1 MSDTQC
7 YLVIGSGSIAR
18 RHIANLRLLFP
29 TAEVACV
36 SASGRPITCSETGAT
51 QIWPDLASAK
61 NSSVSFAVI
70 ASPAPFHIAHATEL
84 LKMGVPVLIEK
95 PLATSFEL
103 FKIGGEVL
111 RANADRVEVAYNMRY
126 LTSAVRM
133 KRLLVEGLAGRLH
146 TVLIDVGQYLPDWRP
161 GTDYRNNVSARK
173 DLGGGVLLEL
183 SHELDYLTWLFGDF
197 ASVFC
202 VAGQSAS
209 LDIDVEDSVDAV
221 LIRTDGLVANLHMD
235 FLQRSAT
242 RTCKVIGEHGTI
254 EWDLNRNKITWSTG
268 DAAVDII
275 FDDPGYDRN
284 NMYIQELLSFSKVA
298 EGLARPFVDLAQ
310 GEKILLLVD
319 ALRLS
324 SETHQVVTV
333 RSSVQ

>member
-1 MSDTQC
+1 MNWII
-7 YLVIGSGSIAR
+7 LPGSSAI
-18 RHIANLRLLFP
+18 LL
-29 TAEVACV
+29 
-36 SASGRPITCSETGAT
+36 
-51 QIWPDLASAK
+51 
-61 NSSVSFAVI
+61 
-70 ASPAPFHIAHATEL
+70 
-84 LKMGVPVLIEK
+84 
-95 PLATSFEL
+95 
-103 FKIGGEVL
+103 
-111 RANADRVEVAYNMRY
+111 
-126 LTSAVRM
+126 
-133 KRLLVEGLAGRLH
+133 
-146 TVLIDVGQYLPDWRP
+146 
-161 GTDYRNNVSARK
+161 
-173 DLGGGVLLEL
+173 
-183 SHELDYLTWLFGDF
+183 
-197 ASVFC
+197 
-202 VAGQSAS
+202 